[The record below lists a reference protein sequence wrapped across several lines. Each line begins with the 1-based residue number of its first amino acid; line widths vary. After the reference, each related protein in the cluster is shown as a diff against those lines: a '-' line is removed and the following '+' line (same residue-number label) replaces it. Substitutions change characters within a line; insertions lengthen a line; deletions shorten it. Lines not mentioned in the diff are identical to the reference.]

1 LGAGVK
7 LRGDELPLIVVLP
20 PGPKSRASAK
30 RLRRSE
36 GAAVWGSDASPI
48 VWSRARG
55 SVVLDLDGNRYVDL
69 TAGFGVVSLG
79 HADPE
84 IARAVAAQARKLTQ
98 GLGDLMPHETREK
111 LVRRLATLGGGRL
124 NRVLLAAT
132 GSEAVELAL
141 KTAHVATGRRR
152 VVAFTGGYHGQSYGA
167 LAVTH
172 HRGLRAPVASQL
184 ADLAI
189 HVPYPYEYRCPMD
202 RRCGRCDLA
211 CLGSAVETIDREL
224 RGPDPPGAL
233 IVEPIQGRSG
243 CVVPPREFLLQLR
256 AITRERKM
264 LLIYDEI
271 MTGAGRTGP
280 FWAWERCGPGAEPDL
295 LVAGK
300 GLGGGVAIAALFGRN
315 DLMEAWRA
323 HVLPS
328 GEAPHASTFF
338 AHPIACAG
346 ALRAVERL
354 AAPEMRA
361 HVERVGG
368 LLREGLDALCARHSG
383 VGEVRGVGLM
393 AAIELVR
400 DRESR
405 EPAPERA
412 AAVFQA
418 LLREGVLAIPG
429 GTHGNVISITPPL
442 TITEE
447 QIEAALAAL
456 NRALGAPS
464 CGSSATCPGAS

>member
-1 LGAGVK
+1 MDV
-7 LRGDELPLIVVLP
+7 
-20 PGPKSRASAK
+20 
-30 RLRRSE
+30 
-36 GAAVWGSDASPI
+36 
-48 VWSRARG
+48 
-55 SVVLDLDGNRYVDL
+55 DGNRYVDM

-98 GLGDLMPHETREK
+98 GLGDLMPHESREK
-111 LVRRLATLGGGRL
+111 LVRRLAKLGGARL
-124 NRVLLAAT
+124 CRVLLAST

-141 KTAHVATGRRR
+141 KTVHIATGRRR

-202 RRCGRCDLA
+202 RRCTPCDLA
-211 CLGSAVETIDREL
+211 CLGRAVETIDREL
-224 RGPDPPGAL
+224 RGPDPPGGV

-243 CVVPPREFLLQLR
+243 CIVPPPEFLPRLR
-256 AITRERKM
+256 EITRERS
-264 LLIYDEI
+264 LVLIYDEV

-280 FWAWERCGPGAEPDL
+280 FWAWERCGSDAEPDL

-315 DLMEAWRA
+315 DLMEMWRA

-328 GEAPHASTFF
+328 GESPHASTFY

-346 ALRAVERL
+346 ATRAVERL
-354 AAPEMRA
+354 AAPETRA
-361 HVERVGG
+361 HVERVGT
-368 LLREGLDALCARHSG
+368 LLREGLEALRSKHAMIG
-383 VGEVRGVGLM
+383 DVRGAGLM
-393 AAIELVR
+393 AAIEFVR
-400 DRESR
+400 AQGRDSR

-412 AAVFQA
+412 AAVWRA
-418 LLREGVLAIPG
+418 LLHEGVLAIPG
-429 GTHGNVISITPPL
+429 GTHGNVISFTPPL

-447 QIEAALAAL
+447 QVASALAAL
-456 NRALGAPS
+456 GEALRTA
-464 CGSSATCPGAS
+464 